1 MMIIGIF
8 GCGAIGT
15 EICRGLSDAQI
26 DGKLFFT
33 DRHIERAIK
42 LAKESKLP
50 AEFGPFHDLVNAAN
64 LVVECASPQAAREI
78 ALPVL
83 QRGKS
88 LMLLSAGVLVDPEF
102 AKEVYETARQN
113 NCTVYIPSG
122 SIGCIDAVKAA
133 SVGEIRSITLTTIK
147 PPSGF
152 ADAPYV
158 VDHKVDLSTKGIIFK
173 GTAKEAILGFPENV
187 NVSATLSLAGAGFER
202 TIVRIIV
209 DPTVTTNVHE
219 LEVEGD
225 VGRFYARFENVPTE
239 NQKTSKLAAYS
250 AIAMIIQIL
259 GSVQVGT

>member
-1 MMIIGIF
+1 MIIGIF

-33 DRHIERAIK
+33 DTHIERAIK

>member
-1 MMIIGIF
+1 MIIGIF

-173 GTAKEAILGFPENV
+173 GTAKEAIFGFPENV